1 MVFSIG
7 IILILIFGFLHGL
20 SKGFVAEVLSL
31 IGFVLATFV
40 SIIGTSP
47 IADVINNAI
56 LQGSD
61 NETAQVIVKW
71 VIFVLLFGIVW
82 RIVRGLSNLLSPL
95 TRLPIIHQ
103 LNSLLGGAADFII
116 KYLFIFIVLNFL
128 LILPSQSI
136 QDQYQQSPV
145 SQWIVKKTPIL
156 SDKMI
161 QIWNQHSSEVNV

>member
-56 LQGSD
+56 FQGSD

>member
-1 MVFSIG
+1 MGYIC
-7 IILILIFGFLHGL
+7 
-20 SKGFVAEVLSL
+20 
-31 IGFVLATFV
+31 
-40 SIIGTSP
+40 
-47 IADVINNAI
+47 
-56 LQGSD
+56 
-61 NETAQVIVKW
+61 
-71 VIFVLLFGIVW
+71 LLFGIVW

>member
-1 MVFSIG
+1 MVFIIG

-56 LQGSD
+56 FQGSD